1 MTRIGMVLTIVV
13 LALVFARDPAAAQ
26 TAMGFASYGGA
37 YQDAQRK
44 VMLEPA
50 GKAFNVTFTEGQL
63 FGVGPVREQVKSGQ
77 VKWDIAVLSLPD
89 AAIASK
95 EGLVEPLDYAV
106 IDARGLAKE
115 MAHRDFVCQNYTSN
129 IIGWNSTKLA
139 GPAPQTWAEFFDTA
153 KFPGMRA
160 LRNRAITSLEIVLLA
175 DGVAP
180 DKLYPL
186 DVDRGFRFLEK
197 HRASI
202 GTFWTSGAQ
211 PAELVK
217 TGKADLVHIWSGR
230 AVAAQREG
238 VPVQFHYN
246 QGLLGADCLVVPKG
260 APQKA
265 LAMKVVA
272 TFLDPGRQAE
282 LAKLLDYG
290 PTNPRALEVGMTKE
304 EAARMNSSPENIR
317 TQVLIDP
324 WWWAEN
330 GARVEARW
338 AEFLKK

>member
-1 MTRIGMVLTIVV
+1 MRRIGMAVTVVALGLV
-13 LALVFARDPAAAQ
+13 LAAHAGAQ
-26 TAMGFASYGGA
+26 TSLGFASYGGA

-44 VMLEPA
+44 VLLDPA
-50 GKAFNVTFTEGQL
+50 GKALNATFTEGQL
-63 FGVGPVREQVKSGQ
+63 FGVGPVRDQVKAGQ

-95 EGLVEPLDYAV
+95 EGLVEPLDYGV
-106 IDARGLAKE
+106 IDARGLTKE
-115 MAHRDFVCQNYTSN
+115 MAHKDFLCLNYTSN
-129 IIGWNSTKLA
+129 IIAWNAAKFA
-139 GPAPQTWAEFFDTA
+139 GGAPQTWADFFDTA
-153 KFPGMRA
+153 RFPGARA
-160 LRNRAITSLEIVLLA
+160 LRNRAITSLEIALLA

-180 DKLYPL
+180 DTLYPL

-197 HRASI
+197 HRGSI
-202 GTFWTSGAQ
+202 GTFWTAGAQ
-211 PAELVK
+211 PADLVK
-217 TGKADLVHIWSGR
+217 TGKVELTHIWSGR

-238 VPVQFHYN
+238 VPIQFHYN
-246 QGLLGADCLVVPKG
+246 QGILGADCVVVPKG

-265 LAMKVVA
+265 LAMKVIA
-272 TFLDPGRQAE
+272 TFVDPARQAE

-290 PTNPRALEVGMTKE
+290 PTNARALEVGMTKD
-304 EAARMNSSPENIR
+304 EAARMNSSPQNIR

-338 AEFLKK
+338 AEFVKK